1 MESIIFEI
9 LSIKRCVVDTNI
21 ALANVMIRINS
32 KIMDSF
38 CFEIVDFL
46 LLHNFAIENVL
57 ISIANVLIR
66 IKKSLTP
73 FFRDCRFPYY
83 CSACGYANFTI
94 ENVLI
99 SMYKMTLI
107 KNVC

>member
-1 MESIIFEI
+1 MESIIFKI
-9 LSIKRCVVDTNI
+9 LSIRKCVVDTNI
-21 ALANVMIRINS
+21 S
-32 KIMDSF
+32 IMDFF